1 MLCFNHPDRQAI
13 GVCRACQRGICK
25 ECTADLGHGLACK
38 GKHEADVENLEH
50 IVRQST
56 RIYAVTPKTRNAGPL
71 FFGFM
76 AAVFTVF
83 GLIQGRGVTDLA
95 FLLGIGFIAFAI
107 YIYVYNKRA
116 YAPEK

>member
-50 IVRQST
+50 IVRQSA
-56 RIYAVTPKTRNAGPL
+56 RIYAVTPKTRNAAPL

-76 AAVFTVF
+76 GVVFAVFGF
-83 GLIQGRGVTDLA
+83 IQGRGVTDFA
-95 FLLGIGFIAFAI
+95 FLLGVGFIAFAI
-107 YIYVYNKRA
+107 YSYVYNKRA
-116 YAPEK
+116 FAPEK